1 MIDRIKNS
9 ISKFIQNR
17 ILQHILFWIT
27 SFYVLVQFFALED
40 EISDI
45 DIVYTLLFHISLVF
59 GVYLNTTVL
68 IQLFLKKEKYVL
80 YFIGLI
86 VLWYV
91 TAIINQF
98 TFEKLSDIIVPD
110 YFFISSYEIDDLL
123 KFSLVYIAL
132 STLLKL
138 SKSWFQVLETE
149 KELETLKRAQAETEL
164 KALKSNINPHFLF
177 NNLTSLY
184 GLARKK
190 ADETPEYILKLSA
203 LMRYMIYDT
212 KDKLVPLNK
221 ELDYIVNYLE
231 LQKLR
236 CDKTTRIKYEIRGEV
251 NSHQIVPFLLI
262 PFIENSFKHG
272 GMNQNDTN
280 IIDLSIIIEEE
291 SLEMQLKNSIPIK
304 AGREIGGMGGFG
316 IENVK
321 SRLQLFYQDQYSL
334 DLSQNKEEFS
344 VSLKL
349 NLNLK

>member
-1 MIDRIKNS
+1 MISRLKNG

-17 ILQHILFWIT
+17 VLQHVLFWMASI
-27 SFYVLVQFFALED
+27 YVLVQFFALED

-45 DIVYTLLFHISLVF
+45 DIVYTLLFHISLVI
-59 GVYLNTTVL
+59 GVYLNTAIL
-68 IQLFLKKEKYVL
+68 IQFLLKREKYSL
-80 YFIGLI
+80 YFIGL
-86 VLWYV
+86 VALWYG
-91 TAIINQF
+91 TAFINQL
-98 TFEKLSDIIVPD
+98 TFEKLSDKIAPD

-123 KFSLVYIAL
+123 KFSFVYIAL

-149 KELETLKRAQAETEL
+149 KKLEALKREQAETEL

-203 LMRYMIYDT
+203 LMRYMIYET
-212 KDKLVPLNK
+212 KDKFVSLDK
-221 ELDYIVNYLE
+221 ELNYIVNYLE

-236 CDKTTRIKYEIRGEV
+236 CDKTTKIQYEISGEV
-251 NSHQIVPFLLI
+251 DSHQIVPFLLI

-272 GMNQNDTN
+272 GMNQNDKN
-280 IIDLSIIIEEE
+280 IIDLSINIDEEN
-291 SLEMQLKNSIPIK
+291 LELRLKNSIPVQT
-304 AGREIGGMGGFG
+304 GEEIDEIGGFG

-321 SRLQLFYQDQYSL
+321 SRLQSFYQDQYNL
-334 DLSQNKEEFS
+334 NLTQTEEEFT
-344 VSLKL
+344 VELKL
-349 NLNLK
+349 NLK

>member
-17 ILQHILFWIT
+17 ILQHILFWMA

-59 GVYLNTTVL
+59 GVYLNTVVL

-123 KFSLVYIAL
+123 KFSFVYIAL

-164 KALKSNINPHFLF
+164 RALKSNINPHFLF

-236 CDKTTRIKYEIRGEV
+236 CNKTTKIKYDIRGKV
-251 NSHQIVPFLLI
+251 DSHQIVPFLLI

-272 GMNQNDTN
+272 GMNQNDKN
-280 IIDLSIIIEEE
+280 IIDLFIVTEEE
-291 SLEMQLKNSIPIK
+291 SLEMQLKNTIPIK
-304 AGREIGGMGGFG
+304 ARSEMDGMGGFG

-334 DLSQNKEEFS
+334 DLSQNEEEFN